1 MQPDRAPF
9 ISIIVP
15 AYNVEAYLNECMES
29 IIGQSYANIEV
40 ILVDDGSTD
49 ATPQLCDA
57 WASKDKRIHVIHTD
71 NHGLSA
77 ARNRGFA
84 NATGEWIWFVDSDD
98 YIVHDAVEKIFAALD
113 GQDCDLIAIDLQP
126 FDETGALPLSVLDY
140 EPLHYSGMTE
150 GYELEKVLYQ
160 GERGHYT
167 QSYVYKMAV
176 LRGYRSNSRP
186 FDESIRLFE
195 DVAFIHQFLKHVNV
209 AIWIDESLYWY
220 RQTPGSLVHQRNAA
234 RAATGLRTIEIVN
247 DLDIAPALEVYR
259 KQMLIRFIL
268 CIDTLAGDSE
278 KAAEVRSRARSV
290 LTRVLEKEP
299 RVSLPMDYRVKCML
313 AQSGLYHFV
322 RRMLVR
328 LGLVKP
334 WDVA

>member
-15 AYNVEAYLNECMES
+15 AYNAEAYLDECVES
-29 IIGQSYANIEV
+29 IIGQSYADIEI

-57 WASKDKRIHVIHTD
+57 WASKDKRIRVIHTD
-71 NHGLSA
+71 NRGLSA

-84 NATGEWIWFVDSDD
+84 NAVGEWVWFVDSDD
-98 YIVHDAVEKIFAALD
+98 YIAHDAVEKISAVVD
-113 GQDCDLIAIDLQP
+113 GRDCDLVAIDLQP

-140 EPLHYSGMTE
+140 EPLHYNGATE
-150 GYELEKVLYQ
+150 GCELEKVLYQ
-160 GERGHYT
+160 GRRGHYT
-167 QSYVYKMAV
+167 QSYVYKTEI
-176 LRGYRSNSRP
+176 LRKYRSNSKP
-186 FDESIRLFE
+186 FDEDILLFE
-195 DVAFIHQFLKHVNV
+195 DVAFIHQFLKHVDAV
-209 AIWIDESLYWY
+209 AWIDEPLYWY

-247 DLDIAPALEVYR
+247 GLDIAPALEMHR
-259 KQMLIRFIL
+259 RQMLIRFIL

-278 KAAEVRSRARSV
+278 EAAEVRAKARGM
-290 LTRVLEKEP
+290 LRRVLGREP
-299 RVSLPMDYRVKCML
+299 RVSLPIGYRVKCML
-313 AQSGLYHFV
+313 AQAGLYHFV
-322 RRMLVR
+322 RKMMLR
-328 LGLVKP
+328 FGLIKP

>member
-15 AYNVEAYLNECMES
+15 AYNAEAYLDECVES
-29 IIGQSYANIEV
+29 IIGQSYADIEI

-71 NHGLSA
+71 NRGLSA

-84 NATGEWIWFVDSDD
+84 NAMGEWVWFVDSDD
-98 YIVHDAVEKIFAALD
+98 YIAHDAVEKISAVVD
-113 GQDCDLIAIDLQP
+113 GRDCDLVAIDLQP

-140 EPLHYSGMTE
+140 EPLHYNGATE
-150 GYELEKVLYQ
+150 GCELEKVLYQ
-160 GERGHYT
+160 GRRGHYT

-176 LRGYRSNSRP
+176 LRDYRSNSSL
-186 FDESIRLFE
+186 FDEGIRLFE
-195 DVAFIHQFLKHVNV
+195 DVAFIHQFLKHINV
-209 AIWIDESLYWY
+209 VIWMDEPLYWY

-247 DLDIAPALEVYR
+247 NLDIAPALEVYR
-259 KQMLIRFIL
+259 RQMLIRFIL

-278 KAAEVRSRARSV
+278 EATGVRSKARGM
-290 LTRVLEKEP
+290 LRRVLEREP
-299 RVSLPMDYRVKCML
+299 RVSLPIGYRVKCML
-313 AQSGLYHFV
+313 AQAGLYHFV
-322 RRMLVR
+322 RKMMLR
-328 LGLVKP
+328 FGLIKP